1 MKSSKGKGPV
11 NGSKPPKK
19 LPPTTP
25 GKKQKPK
32 DPVEV
37 SEVLRPREKVYTSE
51 QNIPH
56 KIEAEY
62 LLIQ

>member
-37 SEVLRPREKVYTSE
+37 SVS
-51 QNIPH
+51 
-56 KIEAEY
+56 
-62 LLIQ
+62 